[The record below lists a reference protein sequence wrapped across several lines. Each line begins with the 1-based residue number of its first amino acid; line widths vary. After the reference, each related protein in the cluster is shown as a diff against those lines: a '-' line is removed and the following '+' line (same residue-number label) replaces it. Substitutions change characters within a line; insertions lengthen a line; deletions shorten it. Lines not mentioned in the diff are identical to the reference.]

1 MKAVFL
7 PLFLLAACLHVYGQ
21 NKLEATGNAGIGT
34 TTPTEKLEIS
44 SAGLSIIKLTH
55 TSDVLGTVGTI
66 KFNMAGTDVGRLEVE
81 RNIPSAKRSAMKFFI
96 KGDSLQEAMRINY
109 TGFVGIGEQSP
120 GATLHVAGKPGNLLA
135 KFTQTNI
142 SSADA
147 FITISNGTSSEGRFI
162 PCIMGRAYMPGRS
175 FGLYFIGEADDVFSA
190 NEPSY
195 AALILDGRT
204 KTNGRLTT
212 NNVLAV
218 NSNSI
223 NLMMVKADGSVGIG
237 TTDTKGYKLAVNG
250 NGIFTRVVVKTY
262 NNWPDFVFSPGYQL
276 PSLAELSR
284 YVGEHRH
291 LPEMPSAGDVEQE
304 GVDLGEMNKK
314 LLQKVEELTLYIID
328 MKKESLRQQERIEKL
343 EHERQK

>member
-44 SAGLSIIKLTH
+44 SAGLSTIKLTH

-81 RNIPSAKRSAMKFFI
+81 RNIPSAKRSVMKFFI

-135 KFTQTNI
+135 KFTQTNVP
-142 SSADA
+142 SVDGY
-147 FITISNGTSSEGRFI
+147 TVVSNGTNSTERFI
-162 PCIMGRAYMPGRS
+162 PCIIGRAYTPGRS
-175 FGLYFIGEADDVFSA
+175 FGLYLVGEADDAISA
-190 NEPSY
+190 NEPFFV
-195 AALILDGRT
+195 AMILDGRT
-204 KTNGRLTT
+204 RTNGKLTT

-223 NLMMVKADGSVGIG
+223 NLMLVKADGSVGIG

-284 YVGEHRH
+284 YVDEHRH
-291 LPEMPSAGDVEQE
+291 LPDMPSAGDVEQD
-304 GVDLGEMNKK
+304 GIDLGEMNKK
-314 LLQKVEELTLYIID
+314 LLQKIEELTLYIID
-328 MKKESLRQQERIEKL
+328 MKKESLQQQERIEKL
-343 EHERQK
+343 EKERQ